1 MRQDHRASW
10 RVCSLVRAAP
20 FAFCE
25 YGRNTCSIVT
35 RWERMAYDYHI
46 MTYTPLEREDGMELS
61 VEETIHV
68 MKRAIILGSA
78 LSVFVLVLVSCASSP
93 EATTTTT
100 RQTTVATPVQTPT
113 HAPGAAEFVGTIHQG
128 TQSHGY

>member
-61 VEETIHV
+61 VEENNSRYEKSNHTWFGTF
-68 MKRAIILGSA
+68 RFRLDAG
-78 LSVFVLVLVSCASSP
+78 VLCQLA
-93 EATTTTT
+93 
-100 RQTTVATPVQTPT
+100 
-113 HAPGAAEFVGTIHQG
+113 
-128 TQSHGY
+128 